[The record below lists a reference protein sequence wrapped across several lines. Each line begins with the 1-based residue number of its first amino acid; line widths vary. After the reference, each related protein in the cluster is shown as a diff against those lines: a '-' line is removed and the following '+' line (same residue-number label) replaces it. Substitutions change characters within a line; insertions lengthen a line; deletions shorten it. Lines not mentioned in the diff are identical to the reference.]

1 MKRTLVTTFL
11 LSVILSIE
19 AQHMSVFKGYL
30 YNDEYQVYINMDFYR
45 NNIKVPGQEIFGELP
60 GYFGS
65 KRDGRKWLF
74 VAAELTDS
82 ITAKLTI
89 TNDYGSED
97 LEAVLRRLPDGS
109 FELQQNDGSTIKI
122 AVNRKWV
129 KIPKRLQ
136 FRDLCKTHHPLNFHP
151 YTLRRMNIFDQKM
164 PLEVTF

>member
-1 MKRTLVTTFL
+1 MMKRTLVTTFL
-11 LSVILSIE
+11 LSVVLSIE

-74 VAAELTDS
+74 VTAELTDS

-97 LEAVLRRLPDGS
+97 LEAVLKRLPDGS

-136 FRDLCKTHHPLNFHP
+136 FRVS
-151 YTLRRMNIFDQKM
+151 
-164 PLEVTF
+164 VTPVTGPK

>member
-11 LSVILSIE
+11 LSVVLSIE
-19 AQHMSVFKGYL
+19 AQHMDVFKGYL

-74 VAAELTDS
+74 VAAELKDS

-136 FRDLCKTHHPLNFHP
+136 FRAS
-151 YTLRRMNIFDQKM
+151 
-164 PLEVTF
+164 VTPITGPK

>member
-1 MKRTLVTTFL
+1 MKRTLATTFL
-11 LSVILSIE
+11 LSVVLSIE

-74 VAAELTDS
+74 VAAELKDS

-97 LEAVLRRLPDGS
+97 LEAILKKLPDGTY
-109 FELQQNDGSTIKI
+109 ELQQKEGSTIKI

-129 KIPKRLQ
+129 KIPKHLI
-136 FRDLCKTHHPLNFHP
+136 LK
-151 YTLRRMNIFDQKM
+151 KK
-164 PLEVTF
+164 

>member
-11 LSVILSIE
+11 LSVVLSIE
-19 AQHMSVFKGYL
+19 AQYMGVFKGYL

-74 VAAELTDS
+74 VAAELKDS

-97 LEAVLRRLPDGS
+97 LEAVLKRLPDGS

-136 FRDLCKTHHPLNFHP
+136 FRAS
-151 YTLRRMNIFDQKM
+151 
-164 PLEVTF
+164 VTPITGPK

>member
-11 LSVILSIE
+11 LSVVLSIE
-19 AQHMSVFKGYL
+19 AQYMGVFKGYL

-65 KRDGRKWLF
+65 KCDGRKWLF
-74 VAAELTDS
+74 VAAELKDS

-136 FRDLCKTHHPLNFHP
+136 FRASV
-151 YTLRRMNIFDQKM
+151 M
-164 PLEVTF
+164 PITGPK

>member
-11 LSVILSIE
+11 LSVVLSIE
-19 AQHMSVFKGYL
+19 AQYMGVFKGYL

-74 VAAELTDS
+74 VTAELKDS

-97 LEAVLRRLPDGS
+97 LEAVLRRLPDDS

-136 FRDLCKTHHPLNFHP
+136 FRAS
-151 YTLRRMNIFDQKM
+151 
-164 PLEVTF
+164 VTPITGPK

>member
-11 LSVILSIE
+11 LSVVLSIE

-74 VAAELTDS
+74 VTAELTDS

-136 FRDLCKTHHPLNFHP
+136 FRVS
-151 YTLRRMNIFDQKM
+151 
-164 PLEVTF
+164 VTPVTGPK

>member
-1 MKRTLVTTFL
+1 MKRTLVMTFL
-11 LSVILSIE
+11 LSVVLSIE

-74 VAAELTDS
+74 VAAELKDS

-136 FRDLCKTHHPLNFHP
+136 FRAS
-151 YTLRRMNIFDQKM
+151 
-164 PLEVTF
+164 VTPVTGPK

>member
-11 LSVILSIE
+11 LSVVLSIE
-19 AQHMSVFKGYL
+19 AQYMGVFKGYL

-74 VAAELTDS
+74 VTAELKDS

-97 LEAVLRRLPDGS
+97 LEAVLKRLPDGS

-136 FRDLCKTHHPLNFHP
+136 FRASV
-151 YTLRRMNIFDQKM
+151 M
-164 PLEVTF
+164 PITGPK

>member
-136 FRDLCKTHHPLNFHP
+136 FRAS
-151 YTLRRMNIFDQKM
+151 
-164 PLEVTF
+164 VTPITGPK

>member
-1 MKRTLVTTFL
+1 MKRTLVMTFL
-11 LSVILSIE
+11 LSVVLSIE

-30 YNDEYQVYINMDFYR
+30 YNDEYQVYINMDFYW

-74 VAAELTDS
+74 VAAELKDS

-97 LEAVLRRLPDGS
+97 LEAVLRRFPDGS

-136 FRDLCKTHHPLNFHP
+136 FRAS
-151 YTLRRMNIFDQKM
+151 
-164 PLEVTF
+164 VTPITGPK

>member
-11 LSVILSIE
+11 LSVFLSIE

-74 VAAELTDS
+74 VAAELKDS

-97 LEAVLRRLPDGS
+97 LEAVLKRLPDGS

-136 FRDLCKTHHPLNFHP
+136 FRAS
-151 YTLRRMNIFDQKM
+151 
-164 PLEVTF
+164 VTPITGPK

>member
-11 LSVILSIE
+11 LSVVLSIE

-97 LEAVLRRLPDGS
+97 LEAVLKRLPDGS

-136 FRDLCKTHHPLNFHP
+136 FRAS
-151 YTLRRMNIFDQKM
+151 
-164 PLEVTF
+164 VTPITGPK

>member
-1 MKRTLVTTFL
+1 MKRTLVTTFF
-11 LSVILSIE
+11 LSVVLSIE
-19 AQHMSVFKGYL
+19 AQYMGVFKGYL

-74 VAAELTDS
+74 VAAELKDS

-97 LEAVLRRLPDGS
+97 LEATLRRLPDGS

-136 FRDLCKTHHPLNFHP
+136 FRAS
-151 YTLRRMNIFDQKM
+151 
-164 PLEVTF
+164 VTPITGPK

>member
-11 LSVILSIE
+11 LSVVLSIE
-19 AQHMSVFKGYL
+19 AQYMGVFKGYL

-74 VAAELTDS
+74 VAAELKDS

-136 FRDLCKTHHPLNFHP
+136 FRASV
-151 YTLRRMNIFDQKM
+151 M
-164 PLEVTF
+164 PVTGPK

>member
-11 LSVILSIE
+11 LSVVLSIE

-74 VAAELTDS
+74 VTAELTDS

-136 FRDLCKTHHPLNFHP
+136 FRAS
-151 YTLRRMNIFDQKM
+151 
-164 PLEVTF
+164 VTPITGPK